1 MDKYTLSQM
10 NNIIIN
16 KKWRRS
22 LQDLGGQQSQL
33 SYWKD
38 SPETNKSNLT
48 Y

>member
-1 MDKYTLSQM
+1 M

-22 LQDLGGQQSQL
+22 LQDLGGQQSQPH
-33 SYWKD
+33 YWNY
-38 SPETNKSNLT
+38 SPETTKSNLT

>member
-1 MDKYTLSQM
+1 M

-16 KKWRRS
+16 KKWRS

-33 SYWKD
+33 SYWKY
-38 SPETNKSNLT
+38 SPETTKSNLT

>member
-1 MDKYTLSQM
+1 M

-22 LQDLGGQQSQL
+22 LQDLGGQQSQP
-33 SYWKD
+33 SYWNH
-38 SPETNKSNLT
+38 SPENTKSILT

>member
-1 MDKYTLSQM
+1 M

-22 LQDLGGQQSQL
+22 LQDLGGQQSQP
-33 SYWKD
+33 SYGNY